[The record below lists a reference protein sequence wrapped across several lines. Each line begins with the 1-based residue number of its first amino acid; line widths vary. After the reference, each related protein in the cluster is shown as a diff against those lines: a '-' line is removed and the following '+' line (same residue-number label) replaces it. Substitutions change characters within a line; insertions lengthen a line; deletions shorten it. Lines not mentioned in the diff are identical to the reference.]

1 MNKLSNRMLRNFI
14 YVWLVYVVAV
24 VHSGTQNDQDT
35 PCPNGEVKCADG
47 LQCIHM
53 TYECDGFD
61 DCRYGSDEGEAC
73 IEFECVE
80 GYTKCK
86 DKKQC
91 IKETYWCDAFKDC
104 KDKSDEGDHCAD
116 YTCLQ
121 NFTKCDDEKFCYEN
135 KLKCDGR
142 EACDDGSDE
151 KECPTSP
158 PPPERRL
165 RRPYYRREHKLFSK
179 HNPLPITKTKPV
191 FRKSAKSEKFSN
203 NDLLD
208 KLAELIAR
216 KN

>member
-1 MNKLSNRMLRNFI
+1 MLRNFI

-35 PCPNGEVKCADG
+35 QCPNDEMMCADG

-61 DCRYGSDEGEAC
+61 DCTDESDEGEAC
-73 IEFECVE
+73 IDFECTK
-80 GYTKCK
+80 GYKKCN
-86 DKKQC
+86 DKMQC
-91 IKETYWCDAFKDC
+91 IKEKYWCDKFQDC
-104 KDKSDEGDHCAD
+104 KDFSDEGDHCNI
-116 YTCLQ
+116 Q
-121 NFTKCDDEKFCYEN
+121 
-135 KLKCDGR
+135 
-142 EACDDGSDE
+142 
-151 KECPTSP
+151 
-158 PPPERRL
+158 ERRL

-203 NDLLD
+203 NELLD

-216 KN
+216 TN